1 MGIAPSIDIT
11 TEQRK
16 TILALL
22 KRHLPDTEAWM
33 YGSRIKWT
41 SNPQS
46 DLDMVVLSTPEQAH
60 GVSSLREA
68 FEDSNLPFRVD
79 LFVWNDVPDSFR
91 NEIEREHVVLT
102 EPHICIENW
111 RQMSFTEA
119 VTVNPAVR
127 LERGMKYP
135 FVDMAAVIS
144 GTRCAHAV
152 EQRIYSGSGSR
163 FRDGDTLMARITPCL
178 ENGKIARYCADHPL
192 ANAHGSTEF
201 IVIRGRSGVTESE
214 YAYYL
219 THWKEV
225 RNYAVD
231 QMTGTSGRQRVPV
244 DSLDSLSVAVPPLP
258 EQRTIA
264 HILGTLDDK
273 IELNRRMNGTL
284 EAMARAIFRDWFV
297 DFGPIRAKAE
307 GREPYLAPELW
318 DLFPDALD
326 DEGKP
331 VGWSCCNLKT
341 FAHTNPESWSK
352 TSYPE
357 EIEYVDLANTKWGT
371 IEATQKIRRSDAPTR
386 AKRVL
391 RTGDTIV
398 GLVRPGNGSY
408 AFIGGSGLTGSTGF
422 AALRPH
428 KRSYST
434 LVYLSATAPDNIQ
447 RLAGLADGAAYP
459 AIRPDFV
466 EATEIAAPDDAVI
479 TRFSELMSPI
489 FESMVH
495 NTKANDTL
503 AQTRDQLLPKLMSGK
518 IRLAY
523 GNAAAKAVKR

>member
-22 KRHLPDTEAWM
+22 ERHLPDTEAWM

-102 EPHICIENW
+102 EPHVCIENW

-127 LERGMKYP
+127 LERGMNYP
-135 FVDMAAVIS
+135 FVDMAAIIS
-144 GTRCAHAV
+144 GTRCVHAV

-163 FRDGDTLMARITPCL
+163 FREGDTLMARITPCL

-219 THWKEV
+219 SHWEEV

-273 IELNRRMNGTL
+273 IELNRRLNGTL
-284 EAMARAIFRDWFV
+284 EAMARATFRDWFV
-297 DFGPIRAKAE
+297 EFGPTRAKAE

-331 VGWSCCNLKT
+331 MGWDQGII
-341 FAHTNPESWSK
+341 ADVAES
-352 TSYPE
+352 P
-357 EIEYVDLANTKWGT
+357 
-371 IEATQKIRRSDAPTR
+371 RRSVNLSDVSYDTPYIGLEHMPRRSIVLSEWESAGKVKSNKTRFYQGEILFGKLRPYFHKVGIAPLDGICSTDIVVVVPRAQEWGAFVLSCLSSDAF
-386 AKRVL
+386 VDYSN
-391 RTGDTIV
+391 RT
-398 GLVRPGNGSY
+398 
-408 AFIGGSGLTGSTGF
+408 STGTKMPRTSWKTMAQF
-422 AALRPH
+422 MLCLPPDRVVSAYQGIARPLLD
-428 KRSYST
+428 RISS
-434 LVYLSATAPDNIQ
+434 NI
-447 RLAGLADGAAYP
+447 R
-459 AIRPDFV
+459 
-466 EATEIAAPDDAVI
+466 ET
-479 TRFSELMSPI
+479 S
-489 FESMVH
+489 
-495 NTKANDTL
+495 TL